1 MPEHAQDRPV
11 AATAVRDWMARHGF
25 TERGAASALG
35 VGPATMHR
43 IARDGATRLQG
54 LAMAA
59 LDAGLDPLLG
69 TIAQKSPAEP
79 KQRRR
84 AYPFRERAR

>member
-1 MPEHAQDRPV
+1 MPEHPQIRPV
-11 AATAVRDWMARHGF
+11 TATAVRGWMARHGF
-25 TERGAASALG
+25 SERRAAAALG
-35 VGPATMHR
+35 IGPATMHR
-43 IARDGATRLQG
+43 MAHDGATRLQG

-59 LDAGLDPLLG
+59 LDAGLDPLADAPD
-69 TIAQKSPAEP
+69 TKNPAEP